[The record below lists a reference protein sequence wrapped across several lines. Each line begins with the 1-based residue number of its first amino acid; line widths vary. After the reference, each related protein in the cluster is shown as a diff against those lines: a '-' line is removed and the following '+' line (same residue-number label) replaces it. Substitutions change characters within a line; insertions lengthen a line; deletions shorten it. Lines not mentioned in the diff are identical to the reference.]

1 MAVDKRGCPVPKDAA
16 VVAMYRLALWDA
28 GDAGE
33 RSVEQRGVGGEAGSV
48 VDEKKKRGQG
58 KKAKE
63 EAGGSHT

>member
-16 VVAMYRLALWDA
+16 VVAMHRLALWDA
-28 GDAGE
+28 VDTGE
-33 RSVEQRGVGGEAGSV
+33 RSVEQRGVGGEAWSV